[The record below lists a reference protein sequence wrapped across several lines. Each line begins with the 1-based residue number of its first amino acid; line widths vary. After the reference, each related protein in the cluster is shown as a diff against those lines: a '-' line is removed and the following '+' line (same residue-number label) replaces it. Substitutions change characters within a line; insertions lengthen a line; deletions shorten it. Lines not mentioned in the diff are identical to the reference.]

1 MQWKNVFFGI
11 PGGVVTMVGSSNI
24 QGGGFLP
31 PVDGNDKII
40 VACACALVLEI
51 LYRHD
56 VHARDG

>member
-1 MQWKNVFFGI
+1 
-11 PGGVVTMVGSSNI
+11 MVGSSNI